1 VRWNLLG
8 GTIGRALP
16 PSTAMQLVMLA
27 GELGE
32 KYGTQHEYYNL
43 RTPADAIKLLCLNYP
58 RLQKD
63 LVTAHQNGVGYKLI
77 QSGAAMG
84 YDELHLPFGS
94 RPMMLVPVIS
104 GSQMDGGLGTFLIG
118 AALVAVAIAIP
129 YVGFSAAAGGF
140 AAAGAGVGAT
150 GAIAAATTAGIFAGQ
165 VGIALMLAG
174 TAQMLSPQPQVPKL
188 GNNRFDGGTNV
199 GGTGPQG
206 ITRGASGQQSYG
218 FTGPANTVGIGATVP
233 VIYGEV
239 ITGGHLLAVNLEV
252 TDESE
257 PLATSITRPTVS
269 ETTINSERL
278 TRDLKSAAG
287 LEVKRLSNS
296 FDIRTNQV
304 NQKIR
309 INEGF
314 GNGQTKDLIAEK
326 TIKTSKSGSELN
338 YKKEKRKAVDIIF
351 KLENGLFDRVS
362 GSGST
367 KIPGYITYEVRL
379 TIRGD
384 NKPDVLAA
392 TARTTVQGLFN
403 PNDNLT
409 YGQRLE
415 LPKVNNGDAEGIKLE
430 VEIIDVEATDRTT
443 FVIAGYGY
451 NLL

>member
-1 VRWNLLG
+1 
-8 GTIGRALP
+8 
-16 PSTAMQLVMLA
+16 MLA

-43 RTPADAIKLLCLNYP
+43 RTPADAIKLLCFNYP
-58 RLQKD
+58 KLKQE
-63 LVTAHQNGVGYKLI
+63 LIQAHHNGVGYKVI
-77 QSGAAMG
+77 QGGASMG

-94 RPMMLVPVIS
+94 KPMMLVPVIS
-104 GSQMDGGLGTFLIG
+104 GSGGKEAGLGMVLLG
-118 AALVAVAIAIP
+118 VGLVAAAVITGGTSLAFTAA
-129 YVGFSAAAGGF
+129 GFGAAAG
-140 AAAGAGVGAT
+140 VT
-150 GAIAAATTAGIFAGQ
+150 
-165 VGIALMLAG
+165 AG
-174 TAQMLSPQPQVPKL
+174 TALSLSIAAGNIGLALILGGTAQLLSPQPQVPKL

-206 ITRGASGQQSYG
+206 ITRGASDQQSYA
-218 FTGPANTVGIGATVP
+218 FTGPANTVGVGATIP

-239 ITGGHLLAVNLEV
+239 ITGGHLLAANLEV
-252 TDESE
+252 TDESK

-287 LEVKRLSNS
+287 LEVKMLPNN
-296 FDIRTNQV
+296 FDIKTNQR

-309 INEGF
+309 IDEGF
-314 GNGQTKDLIAEK
+314 GKGQTKDLIAEK
-326 TIKTSKSGSELN
+326 KITTSKSGSELN
-338 YKKEKRKAVDIIF
+338 YKKEKRKEVDIIF

-367 KIPGYITYEVRL
+367 KIPGFITYEVRL

-384 NKPDVLAA
+384 DKPDVLAA

-403 PNDNLT
+403 PNQNLT

-415 LPKVNNGDAEGIKLE
+415 LPKVKNGDVEEIKLE